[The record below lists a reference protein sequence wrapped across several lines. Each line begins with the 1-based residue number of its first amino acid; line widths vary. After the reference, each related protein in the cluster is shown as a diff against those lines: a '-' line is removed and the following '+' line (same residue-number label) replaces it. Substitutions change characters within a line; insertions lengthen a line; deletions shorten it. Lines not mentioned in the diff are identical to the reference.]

1 MMERLPPGPDLITRL
16 QLDAL
21 RNPRRGS
28 IYRGVLTGTLFGLF
42 MSTFTLLL
50 GYTRPLEAVVVFVV
64 LGVFFGLAMGLSS
77 RMGGGVEQHF
87 PIGTDPQQAVDA
99 SELLLLGRL
108 GNAPVTND
116 LARKQAETVLASRM
130 SPWILVPFFLL
141 VWLTLCGAAVWTYLN
156 QGREFPSFI
165 LTLVTV
171 LIPFSLAA
179 TVPWGIRY
187 RRRVRTFLAAARN
200 QKEAE

>member
-21 RNPRRGS
+21 RNPRRGA
-28 IYRGVLTGTLFGLF
+28 IYHGVLTGTLFGLF
-42 MSTFTLLL
+42 MGMFTLLM
-50 GYTRPLEAVVVFVV
+50 GHARPLEAVVIFVIM
-64 LGVFFGLAMGLSS
+64 GVFFGLAMGLST

-108 GNAPVTND
+108 GNDPVTNE
-116 LARKQAETVLASRM
+116 LARKQAESVLASRV

-141 VWLTLCGAAVWTYLN
+141 LWLALCGAAVWTYLN
-156 QGREFPSFI
+156 QGREFPFAV

-179 TVPWGIRY
+179 TVPWGLRY
-187 RRRVRTFLAAARN
+187 RRRVRAFLAAARN